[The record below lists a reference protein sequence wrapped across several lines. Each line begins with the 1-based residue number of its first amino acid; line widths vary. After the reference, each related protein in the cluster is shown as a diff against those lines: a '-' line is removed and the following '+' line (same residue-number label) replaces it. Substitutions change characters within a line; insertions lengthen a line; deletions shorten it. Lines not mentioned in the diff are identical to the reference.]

1 MQHLSH
7 GSRRHILIS
16 ENFRGCQDQVRFFA
30 LHRIKPHAP
39 PLVRAPVNS
48 FEFLTLRPYSP
59 GGRLNALAPEA
70 TPQGHNLQ
78 VDIVYGVDYQGI

>member
-1 MQHLSH
+1 M
-7 GSRRHILIS
+7 SRPGKVLRVAS
-16 ENFRGCQDQVRFFA
+16 ELNHM
-30 LHRIKPHAP
+30 LHRLA
-39 PLVRAPVNS
+39 RAPVNS

-59 GGRLNALAPEA
+59 GGLLNALAPEA